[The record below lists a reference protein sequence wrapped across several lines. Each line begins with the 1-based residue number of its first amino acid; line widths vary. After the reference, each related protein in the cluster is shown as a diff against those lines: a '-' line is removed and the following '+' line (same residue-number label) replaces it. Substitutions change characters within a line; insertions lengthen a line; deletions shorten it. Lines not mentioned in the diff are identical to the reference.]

1 MAYTKADHPA
11 PARIMHHLNLVAM
24 VLLAITGF
32 YIHKPNFPIGVSM
45 TVARSAH
52 FIAGFVLALNLLY
65 RFYWAIFGGPRD
77 IKEFLPQKENR
88 GKLFPQLFYYAF
100 LRKTHPKTAKYNPLQ
115 KMTYNFWFVLII
127 FQALTGFALFWK
139 TNPTA
144 VAFMD
149 ALGGMLMVRF
159 LHYMSM
165 WVFIVTVM
173 IHAYLVIFEDFK
185 SFMLMFFGVES
196 EGH

>member
-11 PARIMHHLNLVAM
+11 PARLMHTLNLLAIV
-24 VLLAITGF
+24 VLAITGF

-52 FIAGFVLALNLLY
+52 FIAGFVLILNLIF
-65 RFYWAIFGGPRD
+65 RFYWSIFGGPRD
-77 IKEFLPQKENR
+77 IRDFLPTRENR
-88 GKLFPQLFYYAF
+88 GKLFPMVSYYLF
-100 LRKTHPKTAKYNPLQ
+100 LRKTQPRTGKYNPLQ
-115 KMTYNFWFVLII
+115 KSTYNFWFFLII
-127 FQALTGFALFWK
+127 FQALTGFSLYWK
-139 TNPTA
+139 TNPA
-144 VAFMD
+144 WVSFID
-149 ALGGMLMVRF
+149 ALGGLLMVRF
-159 LHYMSM
+159 LHYMTM

-173 IHAYLVIFEDFK
+173 IHVYLVIFEDFK